1 MKFYTNVQMVGNDF
15 LVRGYENGERVKY
28 RDKFRPTFYVP
39 SKERTPFRTLDGK
52 YVQEIKPG
60 NVSDCKEF
68 IAKYSGVEG
77 FEVFGNDR
85 YVYQY
90 ISDKYPQEHIEFDT
104 SKINLVTIDIEVSS
118 EYGFPTV
125 EECAEE
131 MTAISI
137 QDYNTKE
144 ITVWGVGDY
153 RMHQDNVTYNRCWS
167 EHELLSQFL
176 QWWVENTPDVVTGW
190 NCQLYDIPYL
200 ARRISRLFGEREMR
214 KLSPWNFTN
223 ENEIFIN
230 GRSHIV
236 YDIRGIT
243 VLDYLDLYKKF
254 TYTNQESYRLDHIA
268 NVELGARKIQNPYDT
283 FKEFYTN
290 DWQKFIEYNIRD
302 VELVDRLEDK
312 MKLIELALTMA
323 YDAKVNYND
332 VFYQVRMWDT
342 IIYNYLKKKNIVIPP
357 KEQTSKDAKYAGA
370 YVKEPIPGKYDWVVS
385 FDLNSLYPHLIMQY
399 NISPETLLEERH
411 PNVTVD
417 KILDK
422 SVTFEL
428 YKDHAVCANGA
439 MYRKDKRGFLP
450 ELMENMYGDRVKFKK
465 RMIQA
470 KKAYE
475 KTPTKDLEK
484 EIARCNNIQMA
495 KKISLNSAYGAIG
508 NQYFRYFKLANAEA
522 ITLSGQV
529 SIRWIERKVN
539 EYLNK
544 ILQTEKEDYVIAS
557 DTDSIYLNLGPLVT
571 KFFGNKSDNKA
582 EIVSILDKI
591 CQDKLEPFIDKS
603 YQDLATYVSAYDQ
616 KMQMKRENIAD
627 RGIWTAKKRYILNV
641 WNSEGVAYA
650 EPKLKIMG
658 IEAVKSSTPAPCRQY
673 IKDALKLVMTGTE
686 DDVINFIENSRKE
699 FKKLPPEQIS
709 FPRSVSDVEKFHDR
723 GNIYRKGTPI
733 HVRGALLYNH
743 YIKDKKL
750 TNKYSLIQNGEKIK
764 FCYLKVPNIIHEN
777 VFSFIQ
783 DFPKE
788 LDLNKYVDYE
798 LQFSK
803 SFVDPLKAILDAIGW
818 SVEKTVS
825 LEDFFG

>member
-60 NVSDCKEF
+60 NISDCKEF

-557 DTDSIYLNLGPLVT
+557 DTDSIYLNLGPLVD
-571 KFFGNKSDNKA
+571 KFLGAKSSDKA
-582 EIVSILDKI
+582 AVVALLDKI
-591 CQDKLEPFIDKS
+591 CQEKLEPFIECS
-603 YQDLATYVSAYDQ
+603 YQELSDYLAAYDQ
-616 KMQMKRENIAD
+616 KMKMKRENIAE

-641 WNSEGVAYA
+641 WDSEGVRYA
-650 EPKLKIMG
+650 EPKMKIMG
-658 IEAVKSSTPAPCRQY
+658 LETARSSTPAYFRDKLY
-673 IKDALKLVMTGTE
+673 TAFKIIITKTNDDIIEFIDEIKVDT
-686 DDVINFIENSRKE
+686 R
-699 FKKLPPEQIS
+699 EQNYLDIA
-709 FPRSVSDVEKFHDR
+709 FPRGVNGLDKYRNGTD
-723 GNIYRKGTPI
+723 IYAKGTPI

-743 YIKDKKL
+743 YVRRNKVE
-750 TNKYSLIQNGEKIK
+750 NKYPVIQEGEKIK
-764 FCYLKVPNIIHEN
+764 FLYLKTPNPIGEN
-777 VFSFIQ
+777 VISFFQ
-783 DFPKE
+783 QLPKE
-788 LDLNKYVDYE
+788 FNLEKYVDYQR
-798 LQFSK
+798 QFEK
-803 SFVDPLKAILDAIGW
+803 SFFDPLRNVLESIGW
-818 SVEKTVS
+818 QSEKRGNLMS
-825 LEDFFG
+825 FF